1 MLMESNMEIILYTIL
16 FLLISLFII
25 VYVSF
30 KHDPWLDDYNE
41 FIDIE
46 KTLDEIE
53 QLAEEFKETTKR
65 G

>member
-1 MLMESNMEIILYTIL
+1 MEIILYTIL